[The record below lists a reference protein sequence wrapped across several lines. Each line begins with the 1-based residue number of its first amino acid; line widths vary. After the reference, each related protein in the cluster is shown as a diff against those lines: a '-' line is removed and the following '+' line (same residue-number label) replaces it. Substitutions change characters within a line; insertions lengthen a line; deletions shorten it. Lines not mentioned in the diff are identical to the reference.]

1 MTAVRRVRPTPTFG
15 SPLAAALGRFLEM
28 KRAAGYHYSEEARA
42 LGTLDRFLVPL
53 LAPDDPVLTLD
64 IARAFVAKRGGE
76 TESTRAHRLT
86 LVREV
91 CRFLALEEP
100 RTAVV
105 PPRWLGIHRSLFVP
119 RVLTH
124 EEGRRFLHA
133 CWTLRTQPGSP
144 IRDTVLG
151 TALMLLY
158 LTGLRAGEAL
168 RLTEADVDVG
178 DAVVRVRDTK
188 FGKSRLVPVTADVTI
203 RLRQCQR
210 VVARHFRTRAPD
222 APFFPAPSGHAYSI
236 TALRAAFHQVLA
248 GADIPRRRAGR
259 ALRLH
264 DLRHSFAVL
273 RVLLW
278 YQQQANLGVTLPAL
292 ATYLGHVGIASS
304 QRYLQLTEELVAE
317 ITRRHDARFG
327 HLITDGEDR

>member
-1 MTAVRRVRPTPTFG
+1 MTTKHVVPTPTFH
-15 SPLAAALGRFLEM
+15 SPIATALTRFLEG
-28 KRAAGYHYSEEARA
+28 KRAAGYRYREEAWA
-42 LGTLDRFLVPL
+42 LSALDRFLSPL
-53 LAPDDPVLTLD
+53 LAPSDPVLTLD
-64 IARAFVAKRGGE
+64 IARAFVAHRGVESE
-76 TESTRAHRLT
+76 TTRAHRLT
-86 LVREV
+86 IVREV

-100 RTAVV
+100 RTATV
-105 PPRWLGIHRSLFVP
+105 PPRWLGIHRRPFVP

-124 EEGRRFLHA
+124 EEGRRFLRA
-133 CWTLRTQPGSP
+133 CGSLSTRPDSP

-151 TALMLLY
+151 TALVLLY

-168 RLTEADVDVG
+168 RLTEADVDVEH
-178 DAVVRVRDTK
+178 AVVRVRDTK
-188 FGKSRLVPVTADVTI
+188 FGKSRLVPIATDVVT

-210 VVARHFRTRAPD
+210 VVAKHFHARASD
-222 APFFPAPSGHAYSI
+222 AAFFPAPSGRAYSI

-259 ALRLH
+259 AIRLH

-278 YQQQANLGVTLPAL
+278 YRQQANLGVTLPAL

-304 QRYLQLTEELVAE
+304 QRYLQLTEDLVAE
-317 ITRRHDARFG
+317 ITCRHDARFG
-327 HLITDGEDR
+327 HVITDGGGR

>member
-1 MTAVRRVRPTPTFG
+1 MTARRVGPTPTFC
-15 SPLAAALGRFLEM
+15 SPIAGALARFLEG
-28 KRAAGYHYSEEARA
+28 KRAAGYRYRDEARA
-42 LGTLDRFLVPL
+42 LSVLDRFLVPV
-53 LAPDDPVLTLD
+53 LAPDDPLLTLD
-64 IARAFVAKRGGE
+64 IARAFVAKRGVESE
-76 TESTRAHRLT
+76 TTRAHRLT

-105 PPRWLGIHRSLFVP
+105 PPRWLGIHRRSFVP

-124 EEGRRFLHA
+124 EEGRRFLQS
-133 CWTLRTQPGSP
+133 CGSLGTRPGSP

-151 TALMLLY
+151 TALVLLY

-178 DAVVRVRDTK
+178 HAVVRVRDTK
-188 FGKSRLVPVTADVTI
+188 FGKSRLVPIAADVAI

-210 VVARHFRTRAPD
+210 VVARHFRARAPD
-222 APFFPAPSGHAYSI
+222 APFFPAPSGRTCSI

-248 GADIPRRRAGR
+248 GAEIPRRRAGR

-278 YQQQANLGVTLPAL
+278 YREQANLGVTLPAL

-327 HLITDGEDR
+327 HLITDGGGR

>member
-1 MTAVRRVRPTPTFG
+1 MTARRVGPTPTFS
-15 SPLAAALGRFLEM
+15 SPIATALARFLEG
-28 KRAAGYHYSEEARA
+28 KRATGYRYREEAWM
-42 LGTLDRFLVPL
+42 LGALDRFLVPVL
-53 LAPDDPVLTLD
+53 PPGDPVLTLD
-64 IARAFVAKRGGE
+64 IARAFVAKRSVESE
-76 TESTRAHRLT
+76 TTRAHRLT

-105 PPRWLGIHRSLFVP
+105 PRRWLGIHRRLFVP

-124 EEGRRFLHA
+124 EEGRRFLQA
-133 CWTLRTQPGSP
+133 CGTLRTQPNSP

-151 TALMLLY
+151 TALILLY

-188 FGKSRLVPVTADVTI
+188 FGKSRLVPIAADVTI
-203 RLRQCQR
+203 RLRQCRR
-210 VVARHFRTRAPD
+210 VVARHFRGRTPD

-248 GADIPRRRAGR
+248 GADIPRQRAGR

-278 YQQQANLGVTLPAL
+278 YRQQANLGVTLPAL

-304 QRYLQLTEELVAE
+304 QRYLQLSEDLVAE

-327 HLITDGEDR
+327 HLITDGGGR

>member
-1 MTAVRRVRPTPTFG
+1 MTAARRVRRTPTFG
-15 SPLAAALGRFLEM
+15 SPLAALLVRFLET
-28 KRAAGYHYSEEARA
+28 KRAAGYHYRDEARA
-42 LGTLDRFLVPL
+42 LGTLDRFLVPV
-53 LAPDDPVLTLD
+53 LAPGDPVLTLD
-64 IARAFVAKRGGE
+64 IARAFVAKRGVESE
-76 TESTRAHRLT
+76 TTRAHRVT

-91 CRFLALEEP
+91 CRFLALEDT

-105 PPRWLGIHRSLFVP
+105 PPRWLGIHPRAFVP
-119 RVLTH
+119 RVQTH
-124 EEGRRFLHA
+124 EEGRRFLQA
-133 CWTLRTQPGSP
+133 CGRLGTRPSSP

-151 TALMLLY
+151 TALVLLY

-188 FGKSRLVPVTADVTI
+188 FGKSRLVPIAADVTI
-203 RLRQCQR
+203 RVRECQR
-210 VVARHFRTRAPD
+210 VVAKHFRARAPD

-236 TALRAAFHQVLA
+236 SGLRTAFHQVLA
-248 GADIPRRRAGR
+248 VAEIPRRRAGR

-273 RVLLW
+273 RLLLW
-278 YQQQANLGVTLPAL
+278 YRQQANLGVTLPAL

-304 QRYLQLTEELVAE
+304 QRYLQLTEDLVAE

-327 HLITDGEDR
+327 HLITDGGDR

>member
-1 MTAVRRVRPTPTFG
+1 MTASRVGPTPTFS
-15 SPLAAALGRFLEM
+15 SPIATGLARFLEG
-28 KRAAGYHYSEEARA
+28 KRAAGYRYREEAWM
-42 LGTLDRFLVPL
+42 LGALDRFLVSV
-53 LAPDDPVLTLD
+53 LAPGDPILTLD
-64 IARAFVAKRGGE
+64 IARAFVAKHGGE
-76 TESTRAHRLT
+76 SDSTRAHRLT

-133 CWTLRTQPGSP
+133 CGTLRTQPGSP

-151 TALMLLY
+151 TALVLLY

-168 RLTEADVDVG
+168 RLTEADVDIR

-188 FGKSRLVPVTADVTI
+188 FGKSRLVPIAADVTI
-203 RLRQCQR
+203 RLRQCR
-210 VVARHFRTRAPD
+210 LVVARHFRARAPD

-236 TALRAAFHQVLA
+236 AALRAAFHQVLA
-248 GADIPRRRAGR
+248 GADIPSHRAGR

-273 RVLLW
+273 RLLLW
-278 YQQQANLGVTLPAL
+278 YRQQANLGVTLPAL

-304 QRYLQLTEELVAE
+304 QRYLQLTEDLVAE
-317 ITRRHDARFG
+317 ITRRLDARFG
-327 HLITDGEDR
+327 HLITDGGDQ